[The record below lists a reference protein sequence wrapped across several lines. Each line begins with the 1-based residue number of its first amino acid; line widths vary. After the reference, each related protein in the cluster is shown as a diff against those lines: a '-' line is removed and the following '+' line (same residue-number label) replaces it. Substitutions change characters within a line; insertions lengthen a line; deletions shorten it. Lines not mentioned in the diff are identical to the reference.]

1 MTRQRL
7 FRVLMNFP
15 LTNFPRKNYWHLR
28 PRKSRLFAF
37 SLTRQKIFFLSF
49 LRHQHHRPGMGFE
62 SRTRLGVA
70 TRSSEK
76 SKNYWLRWSRRA
88 GVGGYLS
95 DDVIFLSERV
105 LSVCTYIRDWKITS
119 TAQRERKTPNN
130 NKNHT
135 NDGTKAEYGWKYRVR
150 TSRLMYGCG
159 QQRKKSGEEEE
170 APTIFISR
178 LHQKLQ
184 KTRNHPTWKRRRMH
198 GKGYEPGWRWK
209 FSTHRKFSFSEKS
222 IWQMMG
228 RIKRFSSFSLRFFG
242 PHAPRRCK
250 MMCSSRE
257 KYVAPRKIRYE
268 SSLHNAAINNRLFT
282 LTRFLAQPA
291 DC

>member
-1 MTRQRL
+1 
-7 FRVLMNFP
+7 MNFP

-159 QQRKKSGEEEE
+159 QQRKKAAKKKKRRRFLFLGFIRNYKKLETIQPESGEECMERDMSP
-170 APTIFISR
+170 ADDGNFPLIASSLFR
-178 LHQKLQ
+178 
-184 KTRNHPTWKRRRMH
+184 KT
-198 GKGYEPGWRWK
+198 
-209 FSTHRKFSFSEKS
+209 S
-222 IWQMMG
+222 IWQMMS